1 MALGADAFA
10 LDWDFEP
17 YVGGSAIYTD
27 NQNSSE
33 NDPQDALILTL
44 TPGFSL
50 RSEGSRRL
58 RAGMNYSV
66 TGVARFGDDLDND
79 AYQNLRAL
87 GNAELMEDF
96 LFIDGT
102 ASISQQLIS
111 LSGSQADASVNS
123 SNRTTTSTYTISP
136 YVTQRF
142 GNFAEGLARFTQSGA
157 LFDDNAFDN
166 INSSIFNA
174 SLSSGT
180 RFNDLSWG
188 LNYFW
193 RNAVVQN
200 SEDARFESYGASLG
214 YALTPRF
221 RLLGTAGYDNND
233 YTSVPGSEISGTSWT
248 TGFDWA
254 PNVRTNLGA
263 SAGESYF
270 GRTYGLDFNYRT
282 RNAVWTAN
290 YDDGVSDISQQLLN
304 TQPLFVWGCDG
315 GLFFG
320 NGVLPPQG
328 QSNCVPLGAAP
339 AGSVPVGLQNG
350 IYLNKRFRA
359 GVAWALP
366 QQALSGRGGLV
377 QGENQPGAG
386 PVQYHPAVPADRR
399 LARGRSLGRYA
410 VVWLS
415 AAADDQPECAPVLLQ
430 LPFSRGPGI
439 AVAAE
444 YRLLF
449 GQPGR
454 QPSVRSRPVRRVDLS
469 SLPAGLEPSRRQL
482 R

>member
-350 IYLNKRFRA
+350 VYLNKRFRA
-359 GVAWALP
+359 GVAW
-366 QQALSGRGGLV
+366 SK
-377 QGENQPGAG
+377 
-386 PVQYHPAVPADRR
+386 
-399 LARGRSLGRYA
+399 ARTSLGLDLFNTTRQYQQIEGLPEDE
-410 VVWLS
+410 VWGGTLS
-415 AAADDQPECAPVLLQ
+415 Y
-430 LPFSRGPGI
+430 G
-439 AVAAE
+439 
-444 YRLLF
+444 YRLRPMTNLNARLF
-449 GQPGR
+449 Y
-454 QPSVRSRPVRRVDLS
+454 S
-469 SLPAGLEPSRRQL
+469 SYHSPAGLESLLPQNTDYYSASLGVNHQFGRDLSGALTFRHSRQDSNL
-482 R
+482 PGDSYDENSITASANMAF

>member
-44 TPGFSL
+44 KPGFSL

-58 RAGMNYSV
+58 QAGMDYSV

-87 GNAELMEDF
+87 GNAELMEDL

-111 LSGSQADASVNS
+111 LSGSQVDASVNS
-123 SNRTTTSTYTISP
+123 SNRTSTGTYTISP

-142 GNFAEGLARFTQSGA
+142 GNYAEGLARFTQSGA
-157 LFDDNAFDN
+157 LFRDNAFDN

-174 SLSSGT
+174 SLASGT

-200 SEDARFESYGASLG
+200 SEDARFESYGANLG

-221 RLLGTAGYDNND
+221 RLLATAGYDNND
-233 YTSVPGSEISGTSWT
+233 YTSVPGSEISGSYWT
-248 TGFDWA
+248 AGFDWA

-263 SAGESYF
+263 SIGESYF
-270 GRTYGLDFNYRT
+270 GRTYGLNFNYRT
-282 RNAVWTAN
+282 RNTVWTAN

-304 TQPLFVWGCDG
+304 TQPLFVWSCDG

-320 NGVLPPQG
+320 DGVLPPQG
-328 QSNCVPLGAAP
+328 QSNCVPQGAAP
-339 AGSVPVGLQNG
+339 AGSVPIGLQNG
-350 IYLNKRFRA
+350 IFLNKRFRA
-359 GVAWALP
+359 GVAW
-366 QQALSGRGGLV
+366 SK
-377 QGENQPGAG
+377 
-386 PVQYHPAVPADRR
+386 
-399 LARGRSLGRYA
+399 ARTSLGLDLFNTIRQYQQIEGLPEDE
-410 VVWLS
+410 VWGGTLS
-415 AAADDQPECAPVLLQ
+415 Y
-430 LPFSRGPGI
+430 G
-439 AVAAE
+439 
-444 YRLLF
+444 YRL
-449 GQPGR
+449 QP
-454 QPSVRSRPVRRVDLS
+454 LS
-469 SLPAGLEPSRRQL
+469 NLYARLYYSNYYSPAGLESLLQQNTDYYSASLGVNHQFGRDLSGALTFRHSRQDSNL
-482 R
+482 PGDSYDENSITATANMAF